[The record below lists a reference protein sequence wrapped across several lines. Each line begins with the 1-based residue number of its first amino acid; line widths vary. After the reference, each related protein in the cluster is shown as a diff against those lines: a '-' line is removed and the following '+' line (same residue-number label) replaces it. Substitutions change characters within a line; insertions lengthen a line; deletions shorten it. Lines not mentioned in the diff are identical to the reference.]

1 MSINYEKAVELLEN
15 KEIEK
20 SKQYFL
26 KAYEEGFKKSSYYL
40 RKIRNEQNNFIKNT
54 NDFKYDIIKSNLGY
68 EVEIP
73 NHFKKIDTINDKCFD
88 TITLEKDE
96 NFELYNIKTQG
107 FLIDIPSECVDLISI
122 DSIINHI
129 FNIDEIIEYENEK
142 ISGKI
147 VKTRAL
153 DGIISYTL
161 MTVGKNGIYEF
172 KINVDEFLEKQYK
185 NVIDKI
191 FNSFN
196 ILSI

>member
-1 MSINYEKAVELLEN
+1 MSNNYEKAVELLKN

-20 SKQYFL
+20 SKKYFL

-40 RKIRNEQNNFIKNT
+40 RKIRNEQNKYNKNT
-54 NDFKYDIIKSNLGY
+54 NDFKYDTIKSNLGY

-73 NHFKKIDTINDKCFD
+73 SHFKKLETINDKCFD
-88 TITLEKDE
+88 TITMEKDE
-96 NFELYNIKTQG
+96 DFELYNIKTQG
-107 FLIDIPSECVDLISI
+107 FLIEIPNECINLISI
-122 DSIINHI
+122 DSIVNQILNV
-129 FNIDEIIEYENEK
+129 DEIMEYENEK
-142 ISGKI
+142 TSGKI
-147 VKTRAL
+147 VKTKAI
-153 DGIISYTL
+153 DGIVSYTL
-161 MTVGKNGIYEF
+161 ITVGKKGIYEL